1 MSLEQVPLSA
11 LKTHPRNP
19 RVSDTWAI
27 KESLLVHGQYRPIV
41 ANRRTGHI
49 LVGNHTYLA
58 AKELGWDS
66 ILVYWVDVPE
76 EQEIKILLVDN
87 RSTEFGFMD
96 PERLLDVLK
105 DLESF
110 EGTGYTDGDLD
121 LLVQE
126 LLEATEVIA
135 HVDDDD
141 DFVESEDEGRGPERD
156 APASGDGDYRIVVYS
171 EDEES
176 LAALADEIRGRG
188 FGVRWVG
195 HRRS

>member
-1 MSLEQVPLSA
+1 MNLERVPLEV
-11 LKTHPRNP
+11 LKPHPRNP
-19 RVSDTWAI
+19 RISDTWVI
-27 KESLLVHGQYRPIV
+27 KESLIAHGQYRPIV

-49 LVGNHTYLA
+49 LAGNHTYLA

-66 ILVYWVDVPE
+66 LIVYWVDVPE
-76 EQEIKILLVDN
+76 DQELKILLVDN

-105 DLESF
+105 ELDSLD
-110 EGTGYTDGDLD
+110 GTGYGGDD
-121 LLVQE
+121 LELLMHE

-135 HVDDDD
+135 HVD
-141 DFVESEDEGRGPERD
+141 EDEDLAVEDEEDLPREAEG
-156 APASGDGDYRIVVYS
+156 APIYKFVVFS

-176 LAALADEIRGRG
+176 LLALADEIRERG

-195 HRRS
+195 RRGS

>member
-1 MSLEQVPLSA
+1 MSLEQVPIES

-27 KESLLVHGQYRPIV
+27 KESLLTHGQYRPIV

-49 LVGNHTYLA
+49 LAGNHTYLA
-58 AKELGWDS
+58 AKELGWKE

-76 EQEIKILLVDN
+76 DQELKILLVDN

-105 DLESF
+105 DLESLD
-110 EGTGYTDGDLD
+110 GTGYKDDDLE
-121 LLVQE
+121 LLMRE
-126 LLEATEVIA
+126 LLESTEVIA
-135 HVDDDD
+135 HIDPD
-141 DFVESEDEGRGPERD
+141 EDVFGEDGDSHEVGERGD
-156 APASGDGDYRIVVYS
+156 APIYKLVVFS

-176 LAALADEIRGRG
+176 IQALADELRERG
-188 FGVRWVG
+188 FGVQWVKP
-195 HRRS
+195 RES